1 MPSPLTL
8 QPLGPHLGAEVLDL
22 ILPLFFSRKPW
33 RHWKPRW
40 SNMKPWYCTPH
51 GYSQNNTWPLHDIS
65 ASPKFTRSI
74 PTWAQALNRSP

>member
-22 ILPLFFSRKPW
+22 DPATVFQPQTLAALEAALVK
-33 RHWKPRW
+33 HEA
-40 SNMKPWYCTPH
+40 WYCTPH